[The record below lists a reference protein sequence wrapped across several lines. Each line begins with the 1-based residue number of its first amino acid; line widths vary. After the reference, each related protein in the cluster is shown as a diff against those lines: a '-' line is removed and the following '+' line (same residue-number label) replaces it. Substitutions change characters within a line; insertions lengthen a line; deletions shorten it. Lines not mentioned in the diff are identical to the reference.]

1 MFKFIHKIAV
11 KNYKKEI
18 DNLIEAYS
26 KLEKEQLADF
36 LIMSVWTRAGM
47 QNEGVFKYPDGQKND
62 LPYLSAYPFM
72 MSEFEKIVK
81 AFQRQGLNAEAAA
94 ISIWVH
100 TCRGLL
106 YYDEMQTKLDK
117 LWQLLMST
125 QSLWDKYL
133 DKFYNEDKDRLDPEM
148 LKKTLSLS
156 KEILKNLPPKQS
168 WEHDK

>member
-1 MFKFIHKIAV
+1 MAV
-11 KNYKKEI
+11 KSYKKELN
-18 DNLIEAYS
+18 NLIEFFS
-26 KLEKEQLADF
+26 KFDKEQLADF

-47 QNEGVFKYPDGQKND
+47 QNEGFFKYPDGTKNI
-62 LPYLSAYPFM
+62 LPYLSGYPIM

-81 AFQRQGLNAEAAA
+81 AFQRQGLNIEAAA

-106 YYDEMQTKLDK
+106 YYNEMQSELDK

-133 DKFYNEDKDRLDPEM
+133 DKFYNEDKDRLDPKM
-148 LKKTLSLS
+148 LNKTLSLS